1 MEIIK
6 LFAIK
11 KLHVYIN
18 LSLIDNFAVLQR
30 EVLFMFDQFWRLLKI
45 TNDKN
50 LGFEREIKPHLVK
63 ATKPCYQAVWKQKT

>member
-18 LSLIDNFAVLQR
+18 LSLIDNFAALQR

-50 LGFEREIKPHLVK
+50 
-63 ATKPCYQAVWKQKT
+63 